1 MRRYA
6 LPLVIA
12 ATLLAAGCSGNSST
26 PKAIAAAPTAV
37 SGTVSVIGD
46 VALDGQG
53 QLKLE
58 LVDVS
63 KQPNVVVTSK
73 DETVTALPANFSL
86 PFKAGEIDGNDLYVV
101 TASMSD
107 AQRKYTTP
115 IQYPVLTKGNATQ
128 VSVQMKAMPTPAE
141 QAMQGYEQIKA
152 TIGGLKYTQG
162 DQSEVGMSRG
172 WQIFRDK
179 DGKVVFVRILEDAGD
194 KGFTS
199 TDIAY
204 QNEKPWV
211 VVQSRSAK
219 RGQKPNLVERAG
231 WNGEGDLVLH
241 QRVANGT
248 KGDLDAGESK
258 SLYAEATSM
267 LKRAGVK

>member
-12 ATLLAAGCSGNSST
+12 ATLFVAGCSGNSST
-26 PKAIAAAPTAV
+26 PKVTAAAPTAV

-63 KQPNVVVTSK
+63 KQPNTIITSK
-73 DETVTALPANFSL
+73 TEAVTALPASFSL
-86 PFKAGEIDGNDLYVV
+86 PFKADEIDANDLYVL
-101 TASMSD
+101 TASMGD
-107 AQRKYTTP
+107 AQRKYITP
-115 IQYPVLTKGNATQ
+115 IQYPVLTKGSAAQ
-128 VSVQMKAMPTPAE
+128 ISVQLKAMPTPAE
-141 QAMQGYEQIKA
+141 QTMQGYEQIKA
-152 TIGGLKYTQG
+152 SIGGLKYTQG

-204 QNEKPWV
+204 RNDKPWV
-211 VVQSRSAK
+211 VVQSRSAA
-219 RGQKPNLVERAG
+219 RGQKPKLIERAG
-231 WNGEGDLVLH
+231 WNSDGELVLH
-241 QRVANGT
+241 ERVAGET
-248 KGDLDAGESK
+248 KGDLDASEAK
-258 SLYAEATSM
+258 SLYAEATAM